1 MIMKVS
7 RNGLMLLLLLST
19 GALANAQT
27 IDDWTEIQ
35 KVLTACTGRY
45 PGANNNVATSGLPDG
60 PLLGNGNV
68 GVVGSCDHTW
78 GRFYV
83 TTTDFWTGAHLNAVP
98 LPIGGVNIIVGGIP
112 GTGVEQDQ
120 DMLSAE
126 TITKLTTGLVEMHT
140 WVSATR
146 NLLVSE
152 IWTTGNLPV
161 DITAETWVHLSN
173 TAKYPVSNGVAG
185 GKTGWVTRET
195 ESGKEI
201 DWVCRAAL
209 ATSIIGTDYTMS
221 ASETGVATAKF
232 KLEPGKKI
240 LVVTAV
246 HAGKNVTDH
255 ITAAVAE
262 VNEQTEQTI
271 SSLHQDHL
279 SWWKNYW
286 MKSFVRTY
294 DPQLEKYYFGALYE
308 SACAYREGSI
318 CGGLFGPWVTTD
330 KPNWD
335 GNYTLSYNHQAT
347 VAGFASSNRPELL
360 MPYIQQRY
368 DWEPEGR
375 RRAQRGDIN
384 FVTGNRWG
392 NKFKDGI
399 PGIFDPITQAPWGN
413 SASEDLYMGMLAGSV
428 WGAIPLMW
436 YCNYTQDL
444 NYLKTT
450 AYPYLKGIADFWEA
464 YLVKE
469 DGKWL
474 IKYTA
479 YNEWASNDNTNTA
492 LDNAFVKELFKNMI
506 RYSIDLDTD
515 ATRRMLWQDIVK
527 NMLDLPKGNWN
538 GQFVFKLCD
547 QEMLKEGSWPG
558 LALLAGHTTA
568 VTMGSE
574 NDLVKRFIY
583 TLDAYNSWEISPNA
597 VAFLWVSAV
606 KGGYPAQSLLD
617 RFQYLL
623 SKNMRRNFTVPKG
636 GHGTESVAN
645 LEYINSCMLQSQE
658 GFLRF
663 FPAWPKQE
671 AKFVRLRAQGA
682 FLVSG
687 ELIKGEVSNIEIRS
701 EKGRECTVLNPWP
714 GKSVSIIDSKNLA
727 VNHSASGDKI
737 IFPTKPG
744 ESYRLKNSG
753 ISVTRPVAPE
763 DKSSVRMGNQ
773 VWMAKNLDVIAFRN
787 GDPIPEMK
795 TNEEWIQAGVDKKP
809 AWCYYDN
816 NPAAGAANGKLYN
829 GFAMMDPRGLAP
841 EGYHVATD
849 YDWVQLAS
857 YLGGRDTAGLELKK
871 VKGFGAMMGGYRNSD
886 GKLYGMGVNGYWWS
900 TTILFQ
906 DVMWNLV
913 LNHKNSVVFRNYS
926 KQSEGLSVR
935 CIRD

>member
-1 MIMKVS
+1 MKVFKTGS
-7 RNGLMLLLLLST
+7 LLLVLLFT
-19 GALANAQT
+19 GYIAKAQ
-27 IDDWTEIQ
+27 INDDWTEIQ
-35 KVLTACTGRY
+35 KVLTDCIGLY
-45 PGANNNVATSGLPDG
+45 PGLNNNVATSGLPDG
-60 PLLGNGNV
+60 PLLGNGTV
-68 GVVGSCDHTW
+68 GVVGSCDATW
-78 GRFYV
+78 GRFYI

-98 LPIGGVNIIVGGIP
+98 LPIGGINIIVGGNP
-112 GTGVEQDQ
+112 ETGVQQEQN
-120 DMLSAE
+120 MLNAE
-126 TITKLTTGLVEMHT
+126 TITKFTTGLVEMHT
-140 WVSATR
+140 WVSATS

-152 IWTTGNLPV
+152 ILTTGKIPV

-173 TAKYPVSNGVAG
+173 TAKYPVSNGVSG

-221 ASETGVATAKF
+221 TSGTNTVTAKF
-232 KLEPGKKI
+232 TLQPGKKI
-240 LVVTAV
+240 FVVTAV
-246 HAGKNVTDH
+246 HSGKNITDQVP
-255 ITAAVAE
+255 AAVADAKE
-262 VNEQTEQTI
+262 ITELTI
-271 SSLHQDHL
+271 SALHQAHL

-286 MKSFVRTY
+286 LKSYIRTY
-294 DPQLEKYYFGALYE
+294 DPQLERYYFGALYE

-318 CGGLFGPWVTTD
+318 CPGLFGPWVTTD

-347 VAGFASSNRPELL
+347 VVGFASSNRPELL

-375 RRAQRGDIN
+375 RRARRGDIN

-450 AYPYLKGIADFWEA
+450 AYPYLKGIVDFWEN

-469 DGKWL
+469 DGKWV

-479 YNEWASNDNTNTA
+479 YNEWASNDNSNTA

-506 RYSIDLDTD
+506 RYSIDLNTD
-515 ATRRMLWQDIVK
+515 AARRTLWQDIVK
-527 NMLDLPKGNWN
+527 NMVDLPKGNWN
-538 GQFVFKLCD
+538 GQFVFKVCNE
-547 QEMLKEGSWPG
+547 EMLKEGSWPG

-568 VTMGSE
+568 VTMSSE
-574 NDLVKRFIY
+574 NDLVKRFVY
-583 TLDAYNSWEISPNA
+583 TLDAYNSWETSPNA
-597 VAFLWVSAV
+597 PGFLWVSAV

-617 RFQYLL
+617 RFQNLL

-645 LEYINSCMLQSQE
+645 LEYLNSCMLQSQE
-658 GFLRF
+658 GFLRL

-671 AKFVRLRAQGA
+671 AKFVRLRAIGA
-682 FLVSG
+682 FLVSAK
-687 ELIKGEVSNIEIRS
+687 LAKGEVADIEIFS
-701 EKGRECTVLNPWP
+701 EKGKECTVLNPWP
-714 GKSVSIIDSKNLA
+714 GKSLSILDSNGKQ
-727 VNHSASGDKI
+727 VDHSTSGDKI
-737 IFPTKPG
+737 IFPTKSG
-744 ESYRLKNSG
+744 ESYIMKNSG
-753 ISVTRPVAPE
+753 ISVSLPANPD
-763 DKSSVRMGNQ
+763 DKTSVRMGNQ
-773 VWMAKNLDVIAFRN
+773 VWMAKDLDISFFRN

-795 TNEEWIQAGVDKKP
+795 TIDEWIKAGADKKP
-809 AWCYYDN
+809 AWCYYEN
-816 NPAAGAANGKLYN
+816 NSGAGALRGKLYN
-829 GFAMMDPRGLAP
+829 GFAMMDPRGVAP

-849 YDWVQLAS
+849 FDWVQLAS
-857 YLGGRDTAGLELKK
+857 YLGGRDTAGLELKNAK
-871 VKGFGAMMGGYRNSD
+871 SFGALMGGYRNSD
-886 GKLYGMGVNGYWWS
+886 GKFYGMNVNGYWWS
-900 TTILFQ
+900 STVLFQ
-906 DVMWNLV
+906 DVFWNLV

-926 KQSEGLSVR
+926 KQADGLYIR
-935 CIRD
+935 CIRDN